1 MFKHDLRFQSVK
13 KNAGSW
19 LTDQNAK
26 VLQQQKKKKKEEEKS
41 QRLDPVGMSGLVET
55 LRFLSHAFSSFLQK
69 FCFSLKNIVWTALW
83 VVHVTFS

>member
-1 MFKHDLRFQSVK
+1 MLEVGRQTRMLKFYNNK
-13 KNAGSW
+13 KRRR
-19 LTDQNAK
+19 
-26 VLQQQKKKKKEEEKS
+26 KKKEKS

-69 FCFSLKNIVWTALW
+69 FYFSLKNIVWTALW